1 MPRKDSLVNASN
13 AQAQQDT
20 AAMGIEAYELPKSVV
35 TKLARSAVR
44 RFLKSVLLVLR
55 LDCLCSFQIM
65 QKCRRI
71 CFWPY

>member
-1 MPRKDSLVNASN
+1 MFDLTTSCILLNMPRKDSLVNASN

-44 RFLKSVLLVLR
+44 RFLK
-55 LDCLCSFQIM
+55 
-65 QKCRRI
+65 
-71 CFWPY
+71 